1 MTLRVLEILAK
12 PEAHEQTFIHHRF
25 QAARCLFACWI
36 CLLSVMMG
44 SSQQFIEPLASSD
57 KMSSL
62 NTLIYAKKSASRHLI
77 ARDFDRCVEV
87 CKSSISD
94 LLQNSPAISEM
105 ERYDVYY
112 CHVSM
117 NRPPHTPCC
126 FNGNR
131 YR

>member
-1 MTLRVLEILAK
+1 MTLRVLETLAK
-12 PEAHEQTFIHHRF
+12 PEVHEKTFYSSLF
-25 QAARCLFACWI
+25 SSSQVFACWI

-44 SSQQFIEPLASSD
+44 SSQQFMEPLSSSD
-57 KMSSL
+57 KMGRL
-62 NTLIYAKKSASRHLI
+62 NTLINAKKSASLHLI
-77 ARDFDRCVEV
+77 ARDFERCVEV

-94 LLQNSPAISEM
+94 LLQNRPAISEM

>member
-1 MTLRVLEILAK
+1 MKNIYSSLFTSSKVV
-12 PEAHEQTFIHHRF
+12 
-25 QAARCLFACWI
+25 FACWI
-36 CLLSVMMG
+36 YLLSVMMG
-44 SSQQFIEPLASSD
+44 SSQQLMEPLASSD

-62 NTLIYAKKSASRHLI
+62 NALNYAKKSASLHLI
-77 ARDFDRCVEV
+77 ARDFERCVEV

-94 LLQNSPAISEM
+94 LLQNSPAIPEM

-112 CHVSM
+112 GHVSM
-117 NRPPHTPCC
+117 NRLPYTPCC